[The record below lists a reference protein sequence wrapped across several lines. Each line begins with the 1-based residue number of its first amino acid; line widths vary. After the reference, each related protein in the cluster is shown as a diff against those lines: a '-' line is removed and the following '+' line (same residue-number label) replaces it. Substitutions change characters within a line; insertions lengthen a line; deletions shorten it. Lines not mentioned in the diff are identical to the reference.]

1 MPAFTVKRNTD
12 RIERLKSP
20 FWGDA
25 YTTAVK
31 TEQSNK
37 STGLRSLKLLESVGA
52 TACPAAIF
60 LDPKKPDC

>member
-1 MPAFTVKRNTD
+1 MMPAFTVERNTD

-31 TEQSNK
+31 NRTKQQK
-37 STGLRSLKLLESVGA
+37 HGPKV
-52 TACPAAIF
+52 PKAA
-60 LDPKKPDC
+60 